1 MGITRKSTLVAL
13 AAAAVAVTGGGA
25 AIAAGGSGS
34 PAAESTAIVDA
45 TAKNLGVT
53 STQLSNALKQA
64 LLARVDAQVTA
75 GTLTQEQPTAIKA
88 KINAGEFPL
97 FGRGHGG
104 PGHRQGPRGDM
115 TAAASYLG
123 LTQAELRTAL
133 QSGKTLAEV
142 ATANGKTVAG
152 LTGALTDAAKK
163 HIAADVKA
171 GKLTEAQ
178 QEKILESLSQHIADM
193 VNGVR
198 PEHGP
203 GGPGGPGGGMGA
215 PPQGA

>member
-1 MGITRKSTLVAL
+1 MGITRRSTLVAL

-45 TAKNLGVT
+45 TARNLGVT

-75 GTLTQEQPTAIKA
+75 GTLTQEQATAIKA

-97 FGRGHGG
+97 LG
-104 PGHRQGPRGDM
+104 PGHRGPGDRQGPRGDM

-123 LTQAELRTAL
+123 FTQAELRTAL
-133 QSGKTLAEV
+133 ESGKTLAQV

-152 LTGALTDAAKK
+152 LKDALTVAAKT

-171 GKLTEAQ
+171 GKLTEVQ
-178 QEKILESLSQHIADM
+178 QQQMLESLSQHITDM

-198 PEHGP
+198 PAHGHGP
-203 GGPGGPGGGMGA
+203 GGPGERMGA